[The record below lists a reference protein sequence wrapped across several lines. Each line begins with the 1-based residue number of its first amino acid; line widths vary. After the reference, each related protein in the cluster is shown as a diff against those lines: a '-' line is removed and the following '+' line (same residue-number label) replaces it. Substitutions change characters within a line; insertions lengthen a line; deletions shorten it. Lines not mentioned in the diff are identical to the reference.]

1 MNKKTILLAVGGL
14 IYSGVIVYLMS
25 ILDSLNPFEWV
36 VLMCTMFLSLGAV
49 AYGCSELDNNLNN
62 K

>member
-1 MNKKTILLAVGGL
+1 MKKKTILLALGGV

-25 ILDSLNPFEWV
+25 ILNSLNPFEWV
-36 VLMCTMFLSLGAV
+36 VLMCTMLLSLGAV
-49 AYGCSELDNNLNN
+49 AYGCTRLDNNLNN

>member
-1 MNKKTILLAVGGL
+1 MRKRTILLAVGGV

-25 ILDSLNPFEWV
+25 ILNSLNPFEWV

-49 AYGCSELDNNLNN
+49 AYGCNRLDNNLNN

>member
-1 MNKKTILLAVGGL
+1 MKRVTILLAVGGV

-49 AYGCSELDNNLNN
+49 AYGCNRLDEQLNN

>member
-1 MNKKTILLAVGGL
+1 MKKTIILLALGGL
-14 IYSGVIVYLMS
+14 AYSGLIVYLMS

-49 AYGCSELDNNLNN
+49 AYGCNRLDETLNN